1 LSSANS
7 LSTPEEPSNSSP
19 PKPNSRPN
27 SNRARLEEEERLL
40 AVLALF
46 QERDLWSGLEA
57 VLRAERDAQAR
68 ESVYCNNE
76 QTRWE
81 RGGIVKWIDQVLSG
95 VLAERYTYQ
104 ARDRLGLTE
113 EPRVGMPDPTG
124 GHPWM
129 DDDGLQESTQEN

>member
-1 LSSANS
+1 MSNS
-7 LSTPEEPSNSSP
+7 TNSQSTPAEPSNSSP
-19 PKPNSRPN
+19 PKPNGPPPNRP
-27 SNRARLEEEERLL
+27 RLEEEDRLL

-68 ESVYCNNE
+68 ESVYCNSE

-104 ARDRLGLTE
+104 ARDRLGLS
-113 EPRVGMPDPTG
+113 PDPQVGMPDPSG

-129 DDDGLQESTQEN
+129 EDDGLQESTQEN